1 MTAFDAVVVPS
12 TPALL
17 PQYAGLEDPVA
28 ELRSACRDAVGWL
41 VQRHPE
47 RVAVVTGEP
56 VPQNLTRGVVLPAG
70 VRVARHLLSVAGFG
84 GEVAGVAADEA
95 GVLVVANG
103 TAKRS
108 AGAPGHLDERALA
121 FDDSIGAAL
130 RDGDGAVLR
139 ELDRHLGTELW
150 SYDVPALQALGAA
163 VGGPVTAEVSY
174 ADDPYGVQ
182 YWVARWS
189 CAS

>member
-17 PQYAGLEDPVA
+17 PEYAGLEDPVCQ
-28 ELRSACRDAVGWL
+28 LRSACREAVGWL

-47 RVAVVTGEP
+47 RVAVITGDA
-56 VPQNLTRGVVLPAG
+56 VPDNLARGMVVPAG
-70 VRVARHLLSVAGFG
+70 VRIARHLLSEARFG
-84 GEVAGVAADEA
+84 GEVVGEA
-95 GVLVVANG
+95 GPGAGILVVANG

-108 AGAPGHLDERALA
+108 ERAPGHLDERAFA
-121 FDDSIGAAL
+121 FDDAIGAAL
-130 RDGDGAVLR
+130 REGDGAVLR
-139 ELDRHLGTELW
+139 QLDPQLGTELW
-150 SYDVPALQALGAA
+150 SHDVPALRALG
-163 VGGPVTAEVSY
+163 VVTDGPVTAEVSY